1 VLNVVAGVGKM
12 KMDDVTRGVVPFMIA
27 EFVVMFLMVLF
38 PWLVTWPA
46 RFFGG

>member
-1 VLNVVAGVGKM
+1 
-12 KMDDVTRGVVPFMIA
+12 MIA